1 MSYSLSQSTNQ
12 LLLTLVM
19 ELKSGNLRRCEALGL
34 TAEEMRMLRELSA
47 DDLLYLSESRVNLLD
62 LRIHHENLG
71 LMLTQARRG
80 GSRSGWSGLTGHWRW
95 EPPLR

>member
-47 DDLLYLSESRVNLLD
+47 DDLLYLSESRVNLNRPGNPGD
-62 LRIHHENLG
+62 
-71 LMLTQARRG
+71 
-80 GSRSGWSGLTGHWRW
+80 
-95 EPPLR
+95 

>member
-34 TAEEMRMLRELSA
+34 TAEE
-47 DDLLYLSESRVNLLD
+47 
-62 LRIHHENLG
+62 I
-71 LMLTQARRG
+71 RG
-80 GSRSGWSGLTGHWRW
+80 WNPG
-95 EPPLR
+95 